1 MKAILCKTYGTPD
14 TLVFDDIESPNVEA
28 GKLLI
33 QVMACGVTFPDTL
46 IIQNLYQFK
55 PALPFSPGGEVS
67 GVVKAVGEGVK
78 HFKVGDRVFAL
89 AGWGGYAEELLMDAK
104 RCFPILPNMDF
115 VTAASVMY
123 NYGTSYHALKDR
135 AALQKGETLLVL
147 GAGGG
152 VGLAAVELGKLMGA
166 RVIAAAS
173 SDEKLAICTEK
184 GADFTI
190 NYTTDNLRERINEI
204 TEGVG
209 VDVIYDP
216 IGGTFA
222 ETAIRSM
229 AWNGRYLVVG
239 FATGEIPKLPA
250 NLPLLKGC
258 SIVGVFWGRFSEKEP
273 AKNLKNIQEI
283 VTFLTKGEIKPY
295 IFKEYSLSDTP
306 EALWDLINRKVIG
319 KAVVVTDAY
328 LKSKATNAAD
338 TQNPKLDTQNSKAD
352 IQPSKL
358 QNTEGVFSVDETG
371 CLTVKNVETLRA
383 FEGKTIGTT
392 EWLEVSQDIINKFAD
407 ATLDFQW
414 IHLDVERAK
423 AESPFGRTVAHGLLS
438 LSLLPYFTYQLL
450 KIEAAKLL
458 VNYGYNKVRF
468 ISPVLSGHKIRLKM
482 VLKNIESDA
491 KGHKIVSDLIIEIEG
506 VAKPA
511 CVAESIALVVE

>member
-1 MKAILCKTYGTPD
+1 MKAILCKTHGKPD
-14 TLVFDDIESPNVEA
+14 ALVFEDIPTPSVSA
-28 GKLLI
+28 GKILI

-67 GVVKAVGEGVK
+67 GIVKAVGEGVK
-78 HFKVGDRVFAL
+78 NFKVDDHVFAL
-89 AGWGGYAEELLMDAK
+89 AGWGGYAEELLIDAK
-104 RCFPILPNMDF
+104 RCFPTLPNMDF

-135 AALQKGETLLVL
+135 AVLQKGETLLVM
-147 GAGGG
+147 GAAGG

-173 SDEKLAICTEK
+173 SDEKLSVCKEK
-184 GADFTI
+184 GANFTI
-190 NYTTDNLRERINEI
+190 NYTTENLRERIKEL

-209 VDVIYDP
+209 VDVVYDP
-216 IGGTFA
+216 VGGDFA
-222 ETAIRSM
+222 EPAIRSM

-258 SIVGVFWGRFSEKEP
+258 AIVGVFWGRFAEKEP
-273 AKNLKNIQEI
+273 ANSFKNIQEI
-283 VTFLTKGEIKPY
+283 AGFLMRGEIKPHIY
-295 IFKEYSLSDTP
+295 KQYPLSETP
-306 EALWDLINRKVIG
+306 QALWDLMNRKVIG

-328 LKSKATNAAD
+328 LALAPD
-338 TQNPKLDTQNSKAD
+338 PKGETAEVRENVNSRREV
-352 IQPSKL
+352 
-358 QNTEGVFSVDETG
+358 TEGAFHYDEKG
-371 CLTVKNVETLRA
+371 SLIVKNIAALRS
-383 FEGKTIGTT
+383 FIDKSVGTS
-392 EWLEVSQDIINKFAD
+392 EWLEVSQDVINKFAE

-423 AESPFGRTVAHGLLS
+423 TESPFGQTVAHGLLS
-438 LSLLPYFTYQLL
+438 LSLTPYFSYQLL
-450 KIEAAKLL
+450 KIESAKLL

-468 ISPVLSGHKIRLKM
+468 ISPVLSGQRIRLKT
-482 VLKNIESDA
+482 VLKRIESDA
-491 KGHKIVSDLIIEIEG
+491 KGHKMYTEQTIEIEG
-506 VAKPA
+506 VSKPA
-511 CVAESIALVVE
+511 CVAESIAFIIE